1 MRNMEEEKNKANKE
15 RIKKFTSGEV
25 IFLII
30 ATCLI
35 SLLFGYM
42 INNKTNSKDED
53 KTLDE
58 LKLEYM
64 NLLGIVNKNN
74 ENEKDNSK
82 E

>member
-1 MRNMEEEKNKANKE
+1 MEKILDKIKTKKNNIKEEKNKANKE

-58 LKLEYM
+58 LFWEDEE
-64 NLLGIVNKNN
+64 NE
-74 ENEKDNSK
+74 ENEK
-82 E
+82 